1 MRKRVSSVR
10 KRAQP
15 RQSWLRGD
23 LATICGPLDSYPSRS
38 RSEWSIECPID
49 SILVFLEHPMSNEH
63 TKWATRRSS
72 PECAVKILQ
81 LVKIPQGHD
90 LESFTELLSKR
101 RHSEAVTS
109 LSRDDNVVVTINV
122 VVIGLTPPPL
132 SVIVEGAG
140 EELDVFISSSSSSS
154 GNVGREIDTLEFES
168 VDFVSLSSSS
178 SSSSPKGET
187 PITLVPALLL
197 WTPGLLPPPRILRR
211 KTGPRTRIT
220 SATIALTFASIL

>member
-1 MRKRVSSVR
+1 M
-10 KRAQP
+10 
-15 RQSWLRGD
+15 
-23 LATICGPLDSYPSRS
+23 
-38 RSEWSIECPID
+38 
-49 SILVFLEHPMSNEH
+49 
-63 TKWATRRSS
+63 
-72 PECAVKILQ
+72 KILQ
-81 LVKIPQGHD
+81 LVKIPQGRD

-109 LSRDDNVVVTINV
+109 LSRDDNVVVIDAV
-122 VVIGLTPPPL
+122 VELTQPPL

-140 EELDVFISSSSSSS
+140 EELDVFISSSTSSS
-154 GNVGREIDTLEFES
+154 GNVGREIDTLEFEL

-178 SSSSPKGET
+178 SSSPKGEA
-187 PITLVPALLL
+187 PVTLVPVLLL